1 MRFIKFIFCPA
12 GFLLTCC
19 FIFNLFYSIALKVRM
34 VAFNRFI

>member
-19 FIFNLFYSIALKVRM
+19 FLFDLFYSAALKIRM
-34 VAFNRFI
+34 TGFNQFV